1 MAYCGVEHQR
11 ADWAKH
17 KSDCKT
23 IKAALAL
30 PACRVDDF
38 IFRGVLTGLTFA
50 AESGH
55 TEVVQHLLDLGA
67 DPNKLANGWT
77 PLIAA
82 CFNGHS
88 TVAKLLVNQGADVNI
103 RTTAPQKWGLTALLL
118 ACTPESNMPET
129 AKLLLEQGADVNFK
143 YKNNCTALH
152 SACETG
158 MTEVAKM
165 ILERGADVDAK
176 DTAGGST
183 PLLIACSRNMF
194 DMAVLLL
201 ENGAD
206 MHATAKNNFTPL
218 SIAVRANYTA
228 LVDYLNEWNARNGW
242 D

>member
-1 MAYCGVEHQR
+1 M
-11 ADWAKH
+11 KH
-17 KSDCKT
+17 KFECKT
-23 IKAALAL
+23 IKTALAL

-38 IFRGVLTGLTFA
+38 IFKEVLTGLAFA

-55 TEVVQHLLDLGA
+55 TEVAMHLLDLGA
-67 DPNKLANGWT
+67 DPNKLANGMT

-88 TVAKLLVNQGADVNI
+88 EVAKLLVNQGADVNI
-103 RTTAPQKWGLTALLL
+103 RTAAPKKWGLTALLI

-152 SACETG
+152 SACESG
-158 MTEVAKM
+158 MTEVAKLM
-165 ILERGADVDAK
+165 LERGADVDAK
-176 DTAGGST
+176 DTAGGTT

-194 DMAVLLL
+194 DITILLL

-206 MHATAKNNFTPL
+206 MHAKAKNNLTPL
-218 SIAVRANYTA
+218 SIAVRNNCIA
-228 LVDYLNEWNARNGW
+228 LVDYLQEWDSRNGW